1 MPQKPNCYRLFFV
14 FNILQL
20 LSSKCICKKKCE
32 LKIVCCLLNFYQ
44 PAFSTGYFGL
54 LLLLANRRNFPCGK
68 RPMTGMG
75 KDLVS
80 FPMWCLFE
88 VIFVGW
94 NHSLLNGN
102 IAIASCRVIKKTY
115 TKNRIITT
123 TINFKHIQ
131 IYNICMHKKINNAP
145 FIHVHQ
151 VCILMVYVCIFM
163 FLAWNIFSYFQT
175 NVYIFI

>member
-1 MPQKPNCYRLFFV
+1 MSYRSLSTNIQWTKIDHAQKPNCYRLFFCFGIYYSYFPV
-14 FNILQL
+14 SAFAKNVWTEN
-20 LSSKCICKKKCE
+20 C
-32 LKIVCCLLNFYQ
+32 VCCLLNFYQ

-68 RPMTGMG
+68 RPMMGMG

-80 FPMWCLFE
+80 FSMWCLFE

-102 IAIASCRVIKKTY
+102 IAIASCRLIKKMY

-123 TINFKHIQ
+123 TINLK
-131 IYNICMHKKINNAP
+131 N
-145 FIHVHQ
+145 
-151 VCILMVYVCIFM
+151 L
-163 FLAWNIFSYFQT
+163 
-175 NVYIFI
+175 